1 MRLTWEKGQTL
12 ACRVYN
18 RDFVDRNFAPQL
30 PGIFTR
36 GEAASDTL
44 DKIEKAKGS
53 AKDLEDGIAQLKGT
67 LGTADASSGRQCA
80 PAANAPAAAG
90 APACGARM
98 APP

>member
-30 PGIFTR
+30 PGIFTL